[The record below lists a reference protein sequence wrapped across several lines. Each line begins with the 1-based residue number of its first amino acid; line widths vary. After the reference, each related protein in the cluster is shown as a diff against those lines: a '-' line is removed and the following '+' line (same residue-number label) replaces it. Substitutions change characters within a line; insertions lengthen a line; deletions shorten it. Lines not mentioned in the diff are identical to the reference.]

1 MDSIKLSSTLTVLV
15 TICCLATPAGGA
27 ADTFT
32 PVNVTDSSG
41 NHANHLGVITWG
53 DIPQKNKYKIS
64 DDNMDYDAGLLNY
77 LHTMVN
83 HFLDVVFIKD
93 TPYSK

>member
-1 MDSIKLSSTLTVLV
+1 MDSINLSSTFTILV
-15 TICCLATPAGGA
+15 TVCYLATPAWGA
-27 ADTFT
+27 ADTVT

-41 NHANHLGVITWG
+41 NHANHLSVITWG
-53 DIPQKNKYKIS
+53 DILQKNKYKIS
-64 DDNMDYDAGLLNY
+64 DDNMDYDAGQLNY